1 MSVACPTCGQAM
13 PRPAFRLDG
22 EIHEDEDA
30 WPRRE
35 GAFVLRWHNDRT
47 SPDGCGLL
55 DFKEDR
61 AAVARIAGYFVV
73 GPSPLDNMADL
84 STAAVVAAATEA
96 AADLGATED
105 ERHQLWWPKS
115 VGPRALAERITSRAK
130 EIAAKAIEAARAA
143 QEKP

>member
-13 PRPAFRLDG
+13 PRPEFRLDG

-30 WPRRE
+30 WPPRE
-35 GAFVLRWHNDRT
+35 DAFVLRWYSRGWAL
-47 SPDGCGLL
+47 SLV
-55 DFKEDR
+55 DFKGDC
-61 AAVARIAGYFVV
+61 AAVARIAGYFVA
-73 GPSPLDNMADL
+73 GPNPLDDMADL

-96 AADLGATED
+96 AADVGATED
-105 ERHQLWWPKS
+105 EQHQLWWPKS